1 MKVKYKNIIGV
12 LNKNSN
18 HCDDCCFYNLARCMH
33 YYSHQCYDYA
43 FEGVKTQIFDL

>member
-12 LNKNSN
+12 LNKNN
-18 HCDDCCFYNLARCMH
+18 GHCGNCCFYNLTRCIP
-33 YYSHQCYDYA
+33 YYLRRCYTHV